1 MISDKKVD
9 VLATIYG
16 VLKTITVD
24 DRLPIAMYIGLQ
36 LVEKRICKVKYNRTG
51 NFDSMEWMGSKKDL
65 YLFMYNIFP
74 LMTNNRVSYSIYYQ
88 TMAVLFKTNQAAI
101 KRGIN
106 RYQFEDLDERLQSLV
121 AKFDEHVS
129 FSA

>member
-24 DRLPIAMYIGLQ
+24 DRLPIAMHIGLQ
-36 LVEKRICKVKYNRTG
+36 LVEQRICKVKYNRTG

-121 AKFDEHVS
+121 EKFDEQVS
-129 FSA
+129 TTA

>member
-129 FSA
+129 FSV

>member
-24 DRLPIAMYIGLQ
+24 DRLPIAMHIGLQ
-36 LVEKRICKVKYNRTG
+36 LVEQRICKVKYNRTG

-121 AKFDEHVS
+121 EKFDEQVS
-129 FSA
+129 TAA

>member
-24 DRLPIAMYIGLQ
+24 DRLPIAMHIGLQ

>member
-129 FSA
+129 FST

>member
-24 DRLPIAMYIGLQ
+24 DRLPIAMHIGLQ
-36 LVEKRICKVKYNRTG
+36 LVEQRICKVKYNRTG

-129 FSA
+129 FSV

>member
-24 DRLPIAMYIGLQ
+24 DRLPIAMHIGLQ

-121 AKFDEHVS
+121 EKFDEHVS
-129 FSA
+129 FST